1 MNPAKR
7 ESIKKKSTMSGL
19 PIGDISV
26 IIASI
31 TAIVPMLTIHGNG
44 SVRNDANGIA
54 YCIDVNFFHI

>member
-1 MNPAKR
+1 
-7 ESIKKKSTMSGL
+7 
-19 PIGDISV
+19 V